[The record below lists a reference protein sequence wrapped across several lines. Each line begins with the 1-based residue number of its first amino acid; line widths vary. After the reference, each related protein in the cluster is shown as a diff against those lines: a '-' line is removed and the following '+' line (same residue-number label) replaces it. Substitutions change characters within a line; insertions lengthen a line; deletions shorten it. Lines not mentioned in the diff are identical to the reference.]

1 MRSMEDRGIEFV
13 FWLILFL
20 VFLLSYYYLCFTTVT
35 KSLRKMSVYV
45 FKRKNS
51 CTAKIN
57 VIFILCRLIVTDQPN
72 SNQRK

>member
-1 MRSMEDRGIEFV
+1 
-13 FWLILFL
+13 
-20 VFLLSYYYLCFTTVT
+20 
-35 KSLRKMSVYV
+35 MSVYV

-72 SNQRK
+72 SNQRKWKQFQVNENIVIG